1 MFFSQLFIKDFSR
14 DLVLLHEILT
24 QNRNTFEYSAKVLRY
39 HGVFLSFF
47 ILLRHFAPWE
57 RIHDSLVLWTPSRV
71 FRILRTEFQSSSVE
85 LGFRI
90 PIVLGFEFLELFSG
104 FLSLGFRFR
113 IPRVTISQFPESKFP
128 FTRDDTVDHQGG
140 RERDICLSL
149 HVLVLTNFMF
159 SILKWWFLRA
169 TFASTFSTPIY
180 NERKIWFFV
189 CTMPS
194 KNCWKAL
201 SRRFHVS
208 SNIKGIPPQTQK
220 LEAPCT
226 A

>member
-47 ILLRHFAPWE
+47 ILLRHLAPCE
-57 RIHDSLVLWTPSRV
+57 GIQDSLGLWTPSRG
-71 FRILRTEFQSSSVE
+71 FRIPRTGFQSLSVE

-90 PIVLGFEFLELFSG
+90 PIVLGFLELFSG

-113 IPRVTISQFPESKFP
+113 IPRAAISQFSESKFA
-128 FTRDDTVDHQGG
+128 FTGHDTVDQQGG
-140 RERDICLSL
+140 RERDIRLSL

-159 SILKWWFLRA
+159 SILK
-169 TFASTFSTPIY
+169 
-180 NERKIWFFV
+180 
-189 CTMPS
+189 
-194 KNCWKAL
+194 
-201 SRRFHVS
+201 
-208 SNIKGIPPQTQK
+208 
-220 LEAPCT
+220 
-226 A
+226 